1 MGTYIFLQQYWW
13 LVVSLLGAIL
23 VFLLF
28 VQGGNSLLF
37 CLGKT
42 EEHRKMM
49 VNSTGRKWEF
59 TFTTLVTF
67 GGAFFASFPLFY
79 STSFGGAYWLWMI
92 ILFSFVLQAVSYE
105 FQSKAGNL
113 LGKKTYQTF
122 LVINGVVGP
131 LLLGGAVATFFTGSD
146 FYINKGNMVN
156 EVMPVISH
164 WGNGWHGLDALT
176 NIWNVIL
183 GLAVFFLARVL
194 GALYFI
200 NNIADKELVAKCR
213 RSLIANTVLFLVF
226 FLAFVIRTL
235 LADGYAVNPET
246 KEMILKVIAESNYVP
261 NNSARNLKRSN
272 AKAIAILVKGMDNM
286 FFNNMI
292 SVIEEVVRKKKYA
305 CIIERV
311 EEKANE
317 VDSAIEIVKEKRLRG
332 IIFLGGNFTHPHEKM
347 AQIPVPYVISTIGA
361 VSDGGKPC
369 ASVSVDDYRESYKMV
384 DYLCGLGHRRIA
396 IITACEDDISI
407 GRLRLNA
414 YRQALLDHGIPYD
427 PDLVFHMTKDETYSF
442 ATGYKVTKEI
452 LEKKTEFSALYAT
465 ADTLAIGACRALKE
479 AGLTVPDDISVAG
492 FDGIDAGEYYIPS
505 ITTIRQPVEQL
516 AAETAKMLFSLISG
530 KEEPCSKVYDGE
542 LVVRE
547 STKSRIAQQ

>member
-1 MGTYIFLQQYWW
+1 MEQVTIRDIARKCKVG
-13 LVVSLLGAIL
+13 VS
-23 VFLLF
+23 
-28 VQGGNSLLF
+28 
-37 CLGKT
+37 T
-42 EEHRKMM
+42 
-49 VNSTGRKWEF
+49 
-59 TFTTLVTF
+59 
-67 GGAFFASFPLFY
+67 
-79 STSFGGAYWLWMI
+79 
-92 ILFSFVLQAVSYE
+92 VSR
-105 FQSKAGNL
+105 A
-113 LGKKTYQTF
+113 
-122 LVINGVVGP
+122 
-131 LLLGGAVATFFTGSD
+131 
-146 FYINKGNMVN
+146 M
-156 EVMPVISH
+156 
-164 WGNGWHGLDALT
+164 
-176 NIWNVIL
+176 
-183 GLAVFFLARVL
+183 
-194 GALYFI
+194 
-200 NNIADKELVAKCR
+200 NNHPDI
-213 RSLIANTVLFLVF
+213 
-226 FLAFVIRTL
+226 
-235 LADGYAVNPET
+235 NPET

-427 PDLVFHMTKDETYSF
+427 PDLVFHMTKDDTYSF
-442 ATGYKVTKEI
+442 ATGYKITKEI

-479 AGLTVPDDISVAG
+479 AGLAVPDDVSVAG

-530 KEEPCSKVYDGE
+530 KEEPCSKVYGGE

-547 STKSRIAQQ
+547 STKPYCGK

>member
-1 MGTYIFLQQYWW
+1 MESIVAKLDAALYPAVCSVNTYLSNY
-13 LVVSLLGAIL
+13 IL
-23 VFLLF
+23 VFLLVAVGLWYSIKTRF
-28 VQGGNSLLF
+28 VQVRCFGEGMRRVFGNLTLNGKKHDSGMSSFQALATAIAAQVGTGNIVGASGAILTGGPGAIF
-37 CLGKT
+37 W
-42 EEHRKMM
+42 MW
-49 VNSTGRKWEF
+49 VI
-59 TFTTLVTF
+59 
-67 GGAFFASFPLFY
+67 AFFGMATIYAEATLAIKTRIKAADGTIHGGPVYYITTAFKGGFGKFLATLF
-79 STSFGGAYWLWMI
+79 AVAI
-92 ILFSFVLQAVSYE
+92 ILALGFMGCMV
-105 FQSKAGNL
+105 QSNSIGECI
-113 LGKKTYQTF
+113 QTAF
-122 LVINGVVGP
+122 GIPSWIVGVALVI
-131 LLLGGAVATFFTGSD
+131 
-146 FYINKGNMVN
+146 I
-156 EVMPVISH
+156 
-164 WGNGWHGLDALT
+164 
-176 NIWNVIL
+176 
-183 GLAVFFLARVL
+183 
-194 GALYFI
+194 
-200 NNIADKELVAKCR
+200 C
-213 RSLIANTVLFLVF
+213 
-226 FLAFVIRTL
+226 
-235 LADGYAVNPET
+235 
-246 KEMILKVIAESNYVP
+246 
-261 NNSARNLKRSN
+261 
-272 AKAIAILVKGMDNM
+272 
-286 FFNNMI
+286 
-292 SVIEEVVRKKKYA
+292 
-305 CIIERV
+305 
-311 EEKANE
+311 
-317 VDSAIEIVKEKRLRG
+317 G

-384 DYLCGLGHRRIA
+384 DYLCSIGHRRIA

-427 PDLVFHMTKDETYSF
+427 PDLVFHMTKDDTYSF
-442 ATGYKVTKEI
+442 ATGYKITKEI